1 VLRNDALK
9 PKTLSLYALVFI
21 VFNTAVGAETLKVCY
36 DQWPPMTI
44 FPNLNESRRGVVI
57 DMFSDIYKNAGIS
70 LEFFEVPY
78 ARGMQM
84 VADGLCDVLPEKE
97 FSPIGEQGY
106 VYAQQETFQYST
118 AFVVRRDDP
127 WRYNGI
133 QSIDGKR
140 VATGPGW
147 NYSSMSKAYQS
158 YLNDPANQNLIE
170 IVAGESDVVDRIL
183 RMIVAGRVDIYADN
197 VFVLEYLINTNNLSK
212 KLKVVRPG
220 LEHKLIEKPIFSS
233 KLDPEKRDR
242 LIKIWNTGRE
252 SITPQEEATLL
263 KGYGI
268 ELEQADED
276 FILSN

>member
-1 VLRNDALK
+1 MLRNK
-9 PKTLSLYALVFI
+9 VVRPKSLSLYALVFI
-21 VFNTAVGAETLKVCY
+21 VFSTALRAETLKVCY

-44 FPNLNESRRGVVI
+44 FPNMNESRRGVVI
-57 DMFSDIYKNAGIS
+57 DIFSDIYKKSGIS

-97 FSPIGEQGY
+97 FSPIQEQGY
-106 VYAQQETFQYST
+106 VYAQKETFQYAT

-133 QSIDGKR
+133 QSIEGKR

-147 NYSSMSKAYQS
+147 NYSSMSKAYQT
-158 YLNDPANQNLIE
+158 YLNDPANQDFVE

-183 RMIVAGRVDIYADN
+183 LMIVAGRVDIYADN

-220 LEHKLIEKPIFSS
+220 LENKLIEKPIFSS

-242 LIKIWNTGRE
+242 LINIWNAGRE
-252 SITPQEEATLL
+252 SITAEEETILL
-263 KGYGI
+263 KSYGI
-268 ELEQADED
+268 AID
-276 FILSN
+276 

>member
-1 VLRNDALK
+1 MLRNKSLK
-9 PKTLSLYALVFI
+9 PKTFSLFVLIFI
-21 VFNTAVGAETLKVCY
+21 IFSSSIGAETLKVCY

-44 FPNLNESRRGVVI
+44 FPNMKESRRGVVI
-57 DMFSDIYKNAGIS
+57 DIFSDIYKKAGIS

-97 FSPIGEQGY
+97 FSPIREQGY
-106 VYAQQETFQYST
+106 VYAQKETFQYST

-127 WRYNGI
+127 WRYSGI
-133 QSIDGKR
+133 ESINGKR

-147 NYSSMSKAYQS
+147 NYSSMSQVYQD
-158 YLNDPANQNLIE
+158 YLDDTANHDFVE

-183 RMIVAGRVDIYADN
+183 LMIVEGRVDLYADN

-233 KLDPEKRDR
+233 QLDPEKRDR

-252 SITPQEEATLL
+252 NITTQEETLL
-263 KGYGI
+263 LKSYGI
-268 ELEQADED
+268 EVD
-276 FILSN
+276 

>member
-1 VLRNDALK
+1 MK
-9 PKTLSLYALVFI
+9 FKMLSLSTLMVIVCNAALS
-21 VFNTAVGAETLKVCY
+21 AETLKVCY

-57 DMFSDIYKNAGIS
+57 DIFSDIYKSAGIS

-84 VADGLCDVLPEKE
+84 VEDGLCDILPEKE
-97 FSPIGEQGY
+97 FSPIEEQGY
-106 VYAQQETFQYST
+106 VYAQKETFEYST

-133 QSIDGKR
+133 KSIAGKR
-140 VATGPGW
+140 IATGPGW
-147 NYSSMSKAYQS
+147 SYNSMSKEYQAY
-158 YLNDPANQNLIE
+158 LDDPANEDFVE

-183 RMIVAGRVDIYADN
+183 LMIVAGRLDTYADN
-197 VFVLEYLINTNNLSK
+197 VFVLEYLININNLSK
-212 KLKVVRPG
+212 KLKVVSPG
-220 LEHKLIEKPIFSS
+220 LENKMIEKPIFSS

-252 SITPQEEATLL
+252 SITPKEEAMFL
-263 KGYGI
+263 KSYGI
-268 ELEQADED
+268 ELD
-276 FILSN
+276 